1 MIKLV
6 GITKTFGTLKAVDNL
21 TLTLPRGELFC
32 FLGPNGA
39 GKTTTIK
46 MLVGLWSPDSG
57 VIEIDGIDL
66 AQNPTQAKQRIGYV
80 PDSPFLYNKLTGVE
94 FLTIVGGLYGMQRQD
109 IEDQIALYRQHLD
122 IGDWLTDVIEGYSQG
137 MKQRV
142 IFAAALFHEP
152 KVLIID
158 EPMVGLDPKMARIV
172 KDLLRRRASQ
182 GTTIFLSTHNLNVA
196 EELAHRISIIH
207 QGRLLHTG
215 TLEELRQITHQ
226 DGGLEEVFLQI
237 VEESQTADSSASIND
252 RS

>member
-1 MIKLV
+1 MIKLD
-6 GITKTFGTLKAVDNL
+6 GITKAFGTLKAVDNL
-21 TLTLPRGELFC
+21 TLSIHPGELFC

-46 MLVGLWSPDSG
+46 MLVGLLSPDSG
-57 VIEIDGIDL
+57 VIEINGIDM
-66 AQNPTQAKQRIGYV
+66 AQNPTQAKQQIGYV
-80 PDSPFLYNKLTGVE
+80 PDSPFLYDKLTGVE
-94 FLTIVGGLYGMQRQD
+94 FLTIVGGLYGMQRQEID
-109 IEDQIALYRQHLD
+109 EQITLYRHHLD
-122 IGDWLTDVIEGYSQG
+122 IGDWLNDVIEGYSQG

-142 IFAAALFHEP
+142 VFAAALFHEP
-152 KVLIID
+152 KILIID
-158 EPMVGLDPKMARIV
+158 EPMVGLDPKTARIV
-172 KDLLRRRASQ
+172 KDLLRERASR

-215 TLEELRQITHQ
+215 TLDEFRQITHQ

-237 VEESQTADSSASIND
+237 VEESPPAESSVIN